1 MTTEEPATSTS
12 VQTDLKKFGHT
23 AGCRAGSQMSGQE
36 HTAECRKQL
45 EDVMTT
51 DASTAT
57 RMKATHVRQT
67 ERIINDL
74 GDSGTTNPG
83 SSSGSGQHK
92 RVRFAGQEQLESK
105 PDTEMRTGGRRH
117 P

>member
-1 MTTEEPATSTS
+1 
-12 VQTDLKKFGHT
+12 
-23 AGCRAGSQMSGQE
+23 MSGQE

-45 EDVMTT
+45 EDAMTT

-57 RMKATHVRQT
+57 RMKATRVRQT

-74 GDSGTTNPG
+74 GDSGTTKPG
-83 SSSGSGQHK
+83 RSSGTGQHK
-92 RVRFAGQEQLESK
+92 RVRFAGQEHLESK
-105 PDTEMRTGGRRH
+105 PDTEMQTDGSGH

>member
-1 MTTEEPATSTS
+1 
-12 VQTDLKKFGHT
+12 
-23 AGCRAGSQMSGQE
+23 MSGQE
-36 HTAECRKQL
+36 DTAECRKQL

-51 DASTAT
+51 DTSTAT
-57 RMKATHVRQT
+57 RMKATRVRQT

-74 GDSGTTNPG
+74 GDSGTTKPG

-92 RVRFAGQEQLESK
+92 RVRFAGQEHMESI
-105 PDTEMRTGGRRH
+105 PDTEMQTGGSGH